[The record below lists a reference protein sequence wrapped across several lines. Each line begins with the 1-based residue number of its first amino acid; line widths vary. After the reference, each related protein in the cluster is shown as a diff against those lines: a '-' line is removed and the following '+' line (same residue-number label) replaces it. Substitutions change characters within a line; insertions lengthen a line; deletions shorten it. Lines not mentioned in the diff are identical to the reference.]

1 MDVVGSDGD
10 KVGDITEV
18 NADHFVVKKGFFF
31 PNDYY
36 IPTQAVASVDQD
48 KVYLN
53 VTKEEAMSQ
62 DPSWAQRPAA
72 TTTQS
77 TGYVDDTAATPSTD
91 AFGYADDKVA
101 GMDTNSGDL
110 KSDPAPFEHEQNSSK
125 THINENDSLRVP
137 LAAEES
143 TATKRS
149 VDRGSVNVEKN
160 VVSEERTLD
169 VPTTEEEVHV
179 QRRTVDRPVAA
190 GDDVFTGGTIK
201 VPVRGEEVDVQK
213 TAHVVEE
220 IEIDKQAVQDTKHV
234 SGTVRREEVNVDNLQ
249 KNTTNSGNTPS
260 QGDERLLNKAQDA
273 VKSKR
278 KPRNSR

>member
-1 MDVVGSDGD
+1 M
-10 KVGDITEV
+10 
-18 NADHFVVKKGFFF
+18 KKGFFF

-62 DPSWAQRPAA
+62 DPSWAQRPVA

-77 TGYVDDTAATPSTD
+77 TGYVADTTATPSTD
-91 AFGYADDKVA
+91 AFGYAEDKVA
-101 GMDTNSGDL
+101 GMDSKSGDR
-110 KSDPAPFEHEQNSSK
+110 KSDPAPFEHEQDSSK
-125 THINENDSLRVP
+125 THVNEDDNLRVP
-137 LAAEES
+137 LAAEEL

-149 VDRGSVNVEKN
+149 VDRGSVNIEKN

-169 VPTTEEEVHV
+169 VPTMEEEVHV

-190 GDDVFTGGTIK
+190 GDDVFTRGTIE

-220 IEIDKQAVQDTKHV
+220 IDIDKQAVQDIKHV
-234 SGTVRREEVNVDNLQ
+234 AGTVRREQVNVDDLQ
-249 KNTTNSGNTPS
+249 TNSTNAES
-260 QGDERLLNKAQDA
+260 RNDEGVLNKAQDA
-273 VKSKR
+273 VKDKR